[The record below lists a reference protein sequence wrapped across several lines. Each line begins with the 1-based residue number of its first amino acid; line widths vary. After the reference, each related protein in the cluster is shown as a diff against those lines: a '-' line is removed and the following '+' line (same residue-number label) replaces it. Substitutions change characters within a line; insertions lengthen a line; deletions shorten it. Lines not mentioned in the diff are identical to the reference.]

1 MGGWA
6 FVGYIDEHGEE
17 RQASY
22 ACRHCA
28 YSR

>member
-1 MGGWA
+1 MSGWA

-22 ACRHCA
+22 QSVSPLR
-28 YSR
+28 S